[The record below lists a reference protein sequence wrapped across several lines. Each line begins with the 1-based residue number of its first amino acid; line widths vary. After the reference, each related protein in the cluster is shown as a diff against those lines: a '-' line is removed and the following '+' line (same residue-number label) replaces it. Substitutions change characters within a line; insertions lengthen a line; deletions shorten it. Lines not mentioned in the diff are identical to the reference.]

1 MQRAGNMNWI
11 LSQIK
16 PKCVSFMAYDLYYLA
31 LHLDLL
37 YRIIGCIGLIVQH
50 CIGFIGFNALN
61 KLQIW
66 PWHWFS
72 SWHTVA
78 QFSIQ
83 VDIGYLEIL
92 CRLLT
97 SKARS
102 DQCCIPCWHACKH
115 AKPIGYIDMRSCQ
128 LSCRCSTL
136 GTDHACNAV
145 IAMRN
150 CGSEL
155 CIVIKH
161 AHINA
166 FAAIHFPWNASV
178 LVFASIGSYIHTV
191 AWPLQLNALSF
202 SSSASPGYF
211 DRSCFMQV

>member
-1 MQRAGNMNWI
+1 MCTPVALRWI
-11 LSQIK
+11 YW
-16 PKCVSFMAYDLYYLA
+16 VA
-31 LHLDLL
+31 LVALGSL
-37 YRIIGCIGLIVQH
+37 CSTA

-83 VDIGYLEIL
+83 VDIWYLEIF

-115 AKPIGYIDMRSCQ
+115 ANPIGYIDMRSCQ
-128 LSCRCSTL
+128 LSCRCSTSPIGDRPCMQCSHCYAKL
-136 GTDHACNAV
+136 WFRIVHCHQACTYQCFCCHTFPLKCV
-145 IAMRN
+145 
-150 CGSEL
+150 GPSL
-155 CIVIKH
+155 C
-161 AHINA
+161 
-166 FAAIHFPWNASV
+166 
-178 LVFASIGSYIHTV
+178 
-191 AWPLQLNALSF
+191 
-202 SSSASPGYF
+202 F
-211 DRSCFMQV
+211 DRILHSHTQ